1 MMRTRTSSVFVSR
14 LRTWFSAHIAI
25 SKTLHKMEHRM
36 VTLKD
41 IAAEAGVE
49 EAEERL
55 KRGFGNQRQIEKD

>member
-1 MMRTRTSSVFVSR
+1 
-14 LRTWFSAHIAI
+14 
-25 SKTLHKMEHRM
+25 MEHRM

>member
-1 MMRTRTSSVFVSR
+1 
-14 LRTWFSAHIAI
+14 
-25 SKTLHKMEHRM
+25 M

-55 KRGFGNQRQIEKD
+55 KHGFENKKQIEED